1 MDKESVGN
9 KERREQ
15 KNISSIAAAVFYL
28 ISQSGWEEEMYHQSS
43 LFSFLQIVNSWKS
56 EKKKTIL
63 LCRKWMNHEMTD
75 ELTLIWI
82 SR

>member
-28 ISQSGWEEEMYHQSS
+28 ISQSGWEEEVYPSII
-43 LFSFLQIVNSWKS
+43 SFFFFANCKFVKNC
-56 EKKKTIL
+56 E
-63 LCRKWMNHEMTD
+63 D
-75 ELTLIWI
+75 
-82 SR
+82 

>member
-9 KERREQ
+9 KEWREQ

-56 EKKKTIL
+56 EKKK
-63 LCRKWMNHEMTD
+63 NNFVV
-75 ELTLIWI
+75 
-82 SR
+82 